1 MAKLAVMLPV
11 MLYARKLD
19 SEDPQVV
26 LYLRVA
32 YGVVQV
38 CMIIVVLI
46 CMQKVSS
53 KAGDSTVVY
62 TEKAKGFMDDPKAPK
77 KYIKSTRGACYG
89 GKMTEF
95 RNSTFMGIA
104 MTVGLHYYKGM
115 VMGLCMQCVMAPFN
129 AYENKIVKFALFGA
143 GDMGEKLESD
153 LTKDDLIVE
162 VLPDGT
168 ENVLGKGKKEGK
180 APAIEDK
187 KDNKK
192 GSDKKLSKSAFEELL
207 LDTWDQASEA
217 DLSPLL
223 KQLTVSSVKWTTSEQ
238 KWTPLMVLCG
248 LSGAPGFED
257 GIRKCVELGGDVRAS
272 DNDGWT
278 PLHWTAFHG
287 NATAAK
293 VLCEIGDIKKED
305 VGRKDEEGKTVR
317 TLAEEEKNMDVWFAI
332 EKALAL

>member
-1 MAKLAVMLPV
+1 MLPV

-38 CMIIVVLI
+38 CMIVLILI

-53 KAGDSTVVY
+53 KAADTTAVY
-62 TEKAKGFMDDPKAPK
+62 TEKAKGFMDDPNAPK
-77 KYIKSTRGACYG
+77 KYIKSTRGACYSS
-89 GKMTEF
+89 KMTEF
-95 RNSTFMGIA
+95 RNSTVMGIC

-143 GDMGEKLESD
+143 EDMGEKLEAD
-153 LTKDDLIVE
+153 LTKDDLIIE
-162 VLPDGT
+162 LLPDGT
-168 ENVLGKGKKEGK
+168 ENVLGKGKGESK

-187 KDNKK
+187 EKNDTKK
-192 GSDKKLSKSAFEELL
+192 KDKKLSKSAFEELL

-223 KQLTVSSVKWTTSEQ
+223 SQLTVSSVKWTTSEQ
-238 KWTPLMVLCG
+238 SWTPLMVLCG

-257 GIRKCVELGGDVRAS
+257 GIRKCVELGADVKAA
-272 DNDGWT
+272 DKDGWT

-293 VLCEIGDIKKED
+293 VLCEIGGLGKED
-305 VGRKDEEGKTVR
+305 IEKKDGEGKTVR
-317 TLAEEEKNMDVWFAI
+317 TLAEEEKNMDVWQAI
-332 EKALAL
+332 EKALAM